1 MSKKNG
7 MIGAIVGDIAGSRFE
22 WHNRKSKQFTFL
34 KGKEEGGYA
43 CQFTDDTVMTLAVA
57 DAITKWRAGGDASYG
72 ALSRI
77 AIASMQA
84 FGRQFPHA
92 GYGGSFRRWLRDD
105 DPQPY
110 NSWGNGAAMRVSAC
124 GWAGQTLDEV
134 KAMSRAVTEVTHNH
148 PEGIKGAEATAVAT
162 FLARTGK
169 SMEEIRDVVVR
180 DYYPLDF
187 TLDEIRPT
195 YAFDVSC
202 QGSVPQALE
211 AFFESTSFED
221 AVRNAISIGG
231 DSDTIG
237 AICGAVAGAYYGV
250 PEGIRLKAE
259 TFLDKPL
266 LDALHGFEST
276 ILDVSETRK
285 KD

>member
-57 DAITKWRAGGDASYG
+57 DAIAKWRAGGDASYG

-92 GYGGSFRRWLRDD
+92 GYGGSFRRWLYDE

-124 GWAGQTLDEV
+124 GWAGRTLDEV
-134 KAMSRAVTEVTHNH
+134 KAMSCAVTEVTHNH

-169 SMEEIRDVVVR
+169 SMEEIREVIVR

-187 TLDEIRPT
+187 TLDDVVRRMVDT
-195 YAFDVSC
+195 YDVDAATARKDAEEWLGQMRK
-202 QGSVPQALE
+202 QG
-211 AFFESTSFED
+211 
-221 AVRNAISIGG
+221 
-231 DSDTIG
+231 
-237 AICGAVAGAYYGV
+237 
-250 PEGIRLKAE
+250 
-259 TFLDKPL
+259 L
-266 LDALHGFEST
+266 LTD
-276 ILDVSETRK
+276 
-285 KD
+285 

>member
-1 MSKKNG
+1 
-7 MIGAIVGDIAGSRFE
+7 
-22 WHNRKSKQFTFL
+22 
-34 KGKEEGGYA
+34 
-43 CQFTDDTVMTLAVA
+43 
-57 DAITKWRAGGDASYG
+57 
-72 ALSRI
+72 
-77 AIASMQA
+77 MQA

-169 SMEEIRDVVVR
+169 PMEEIREVIVR

-187 TLDEIRPT
+187 TIDEIRPS
-195 YAFDVSC
+195 YKFDVSC

-221 AVRNAISIGG
+221 AIRNAVSIGG

-250 PEGIRLKAE
+250 PEEIRLKAE

-266 LDALHGFEST
+266 LKTLRDFCVYEPDIEFRSDLFSKVVKGRRNGGSSKEGRRWNADPTGCGIATGIPHA
-276 ILDVSETRK
+276 
-285 KD
+285 